1 MLNYVNFILESKHYT
16 QQVSVTKLTYYVNKR
31 GIGQVLVT
39 KLTYYVNKRGIGQVL
54 VTKLTYYAN
63 KRGIGWAESFQD
75 KKLTIN

>member
-16 QQVSVTKLTYYVNKR
+16 QQVLVTKLTYHVKKR

-39 KLTYYVNKRGIGQVL
+39 KLTYYVNKRGIG
-54 VTKLTYYAN
+54 
-63 KRGIGWAESFQD
+63 WAESFHD